1 MLTKNWLTENWRTE
15 KLRLLGVPVDGGTFA
30 QTLDSLAAA
39 RGHVIV
45 ANVHLL
51 YEARHNPE
59 VMAAFEQAAM
69 VVTDG
74 MPLVWLAG
82 GNAERITGI
91 ALMEALCAKG
101 GRMFFLGGAEGVADE
116 VAKIMEARYPD
127 CHIAG
132 AICPPFRPLSET
144 EETDLL
150 AQINTAEPDIVFVAF
165 GAPKQELWMAKNAA
179 KLNARLVIGVGAA
192 FNYATGRLQ
201 RAPRWMQVAGLEW
214 LYRLMQEPRRLFKRY
229 FITNLWFIR
238 EVLTS
243 APRRSSPPR
252 LG

>member
-1 MLTKNWLTENWRTE
+1 MLTE
-15 KLRLLGVPVDGGTFA
+15 KTRLLGVPVDRATFA
-30 QTLDSLAAA
+30 EALGSLATI

-59 VMAAFEQAAM
+59 VMAAFEQAAL

-101 GRMFFLGGAEGVADE
+101 ARVFFLGGEEGVADE
-116 VAKIMEARYPD
+116 VAKVMTAKYPD
-127 CHIAG
+127 CRIVG
-132 AICPPFRPLSET
+132 TDCPPFRPLT
-144 EETDLL
+144 PDEETILI
-150 AQINTAEPDIVFVAF
+150 AKINAAEPEIIFVAF
-165 GAPKQELWMAKNAA
+165 GAPKQELWMARNAA
-179 KLNARLVIGVGAA
+179 RLSARLVIGVGAA

-201 RAPRWMQVAGLEW
+201 RAPGWMQAAGLEW
-214 LYRLMQEPRRLFKRY
+214 LYRLMQEPRRLFRRY
-229 FITNLWFIR
+229 LITNLWFIR
-238 EVLTS
+238 EVL
-243 APRRSSPPR
+243 RSLVSR
-252 LG
+252 GGA